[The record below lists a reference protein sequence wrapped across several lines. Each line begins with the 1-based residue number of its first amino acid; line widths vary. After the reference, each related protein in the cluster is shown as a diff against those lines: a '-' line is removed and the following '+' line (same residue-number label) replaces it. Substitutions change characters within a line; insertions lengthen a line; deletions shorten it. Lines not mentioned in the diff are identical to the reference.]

1 MGTEKEAR
9 HKFPVITVRL
19 QQFSTYSTQCKMRK
33 HYFWAL
39 YSPATR
45 KNVWPTNQQRTER
58 GGSGRGAAA
67 AAAASAT
74 TGWCCIPNFPPRR
87 RRRRSFPSPTARPFI
102 CSVVVLSPAPAL
114 VCLAGRLTEPQIQG
128 LVSWLINF
136 FPCFPAD
143 NHLWLVF

>member
-19 QQFSTYSTQCKMRK
+19 QQFSTYSTQCKMRNTIFGR
-33 HYFWAL
+33 YI
-39 YSPATR
+39 R
-45 KNVWPTNQQRTER
+45 QQREKMY
-58 GGSGRGAAA
+58 GPQISNEQSAAAAAAA

-128 LVSWLINF
+128 LVSWLISF